1 MNVCRYKNSK
11 VIPNSMIY
19 KKYTMTTNLLQL
31 ITELSKDAVYK
42 INIQKETVFLHT
54 SNEQL

>member
-1 MNVCRYKNSK
+1 
-11 VIPNSMIY
+11 
-19 KKYTMTTNLLQL
+19 MTTNLLQL